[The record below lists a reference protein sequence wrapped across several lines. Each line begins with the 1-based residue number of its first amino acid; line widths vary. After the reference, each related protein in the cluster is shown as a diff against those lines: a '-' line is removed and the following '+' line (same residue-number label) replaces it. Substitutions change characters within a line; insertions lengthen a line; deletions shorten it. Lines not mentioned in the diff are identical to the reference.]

1 MALIKDLNACHLLG
15 INKSLNIFSFWFDE
29 DVNYLYNRYKC
40 LPKRDERKNTTQIK
54 KCINKFKNFAKG
66 ILWFYDKIHDKK
78 SEVPTELLEWKPSFK
93 KISYGSVP
101 KLMQRL
107 IDNNMIKRQKDITM
121 TFERDQIV
129 QFFVT
134 FYHCLMNM

>member
-66 ILWFYDKIHDKK
+66 ILWFYDKNPDKK
-78 SEVPTELLEWKPSFK
+78 PEDPTEIFAWKVSPPIISNKAINQLLTISVDKGLINNEKDLTIIFVRDIIVEK
-93 KISYGSVP
+93 K
-101 KLMQRL
+101 
-107 IDNNMIKRQKDITM
+107 
-121 TFERDQIV
+121 TFCDA
-129 QFFVT
+129 
-134 FYHCLMNM
+134 L